1 MSWQLPLIPLQPILL
16 PLRSLD
22 ARSMLRAAEEAA
34 EKTYS
39 SVRLIILVSLV
50 VLFFAMEAVHHHND
64 IAVISLALYGAL
76 TAVSL
81 IVTWKRIFRPWMPYA
96 FVTCDIGFIGLHLL
110 EMARDLGFPPAAIF
124 GIPASGLM
132 FLVLTHAALR
142 FRPALVIYAACV
154 SLLFVVFSGSLL
166 PAARN
171 TQPADRSGI
180 YASHLSDL
188 VYWKVLPIAVI
199 VLMSFML
206 WLISITM
213 SRLLD
218 QAIAHAGRSIR
229 LSRFFSPNL
238 VDRLSSD
245 RQDLALMG
253 RRCMAAILFIDIR
266 GFTAMAEKMQPED
279 IVAMLSEFRSIVTDE
294 VFFYDGTVDKFIGD
308 SVMAVFGTPE
318 SRNDDGQRA
327 VRCGL
332 AILKTVRKWS
342 IEREVRGNRSIS
354 IGIGAH
360 YGEVFAGTIGNE
372 RLKEFTVLGDSVNVA
387 ARLEKVCSEIGGS
400 FVISEALFLAAGS
413 GLDPSVWQSLAAFH
427 LPGRAQ
433 EITAFSLLATAY
445 GGSEPQSLNEN
456 RVVRT

>member
-1 MSWQLPLIPLQPILL
+1 MSWPLSLIPRQAMLL

-22 ARSMLRAAEEAA
+22 ARSMLRAAEESA
-34 EKTYS
+34 ETIYA
-39 SVRLIILVSLV
+39 SVRLIIFVSLV

-81 IVTWKRIFRPWMPYA
+81 IVTWKRIFRLWMPYA

-110 EMARDLGFPPAAIF
+110 EMARDLGFPPAAFF

-142 FRPALVIYAACV
+142 FRSALVIYAACV
-154 SLLFVVFSGSLL
+154 SLLFVVFAGLL
-166 PAARN
+166 QPAAR
-171 TQPADRSGI
+171 TTLPAGLSGV
-180 YASHLSDL
+180 YASYLSEL
-188 VYWKVLPIAVI
+188 VYWKVLPIATI

-245 RQDLALMG
+245 RQDLPLVS

-266 GFTAMAEKMQPED
+266 GFTAMAEKMRPED
-279 IVAMLSEFRSIVTDE
+279 IVAMLSEFRSIVTNE
-294 VFFYDGTVDKFIGD
+294 IFFHDGTVDKFIGD

-318 SRNDDGQRA
+318 SRSDDGQRA

-332 AILKTVRKWS
+332 AILRTVRKWS
-342 IEREVRGNRSIS
+342 IEREARGNRPIS

-360 YGEVFAGTIGNE
+360 YGEVFAGTIGDE
-372 RLKEFTVLGDSVNVA
+372 RLLEFTVLGDSVNVA
-387 ARLEKVCSEIGGS
+387 ARLEKVCSEIGGL
-400 FVISEALFLAAGS
+400 FVISEALFRASEGE
-413 GLDPSVWQSLAAFH
+413 LDPAAWESLAPFR

-433 EITAFSLLATAY
+433 EITAFSLHAAHMAL
-445 GGSEPQSLNEN
+445 SDDHL
-456 RVVRT
+456 